1 MARSFREAEEASN
14 AQGTVQASLD
24 WAMQNA
30 KANPTP
36 ENIAIMKDTA
46 AARQATVAAN
56 DSGKLVPTVTI
67 GGAPAGYMP
76 KVLADAQASAA
87 QVSSTLSEVDK
98 AIADVNTAGTE
109 AGAIAEKMGGTPW
122 TPISGGS
129 GSTTDKPKT
138 SVDEDA
144 FGRLMGILNQ
154 WNLGSLS
161 TVIRQLLTEGL
172 SYDSV
177 LTKIKYDSGKNPATG
192 EAYNAAYT
200 LRFAGNKARLDR
212 GLNALTE
219 EQYLSN
225 ENSYAETLKA
235 YGLTNML
242 SLDRT
247 TNEAKFAQ
255 YIANDLA
262 PTEFRDRI
270 DLAATRVINMDPAIK
285 KNFMEYYPEVN
296 KSDLISYFL
305 APDETLPLLKTKIN
319 AAEIGA
325 AAGYQG
331 LGIGVGRAEEL
342 AKFGETYDQAKTD
355 YSKVAEVLPTGQKL
369 SNIYGEEGIAYTQA
383 TAEDEFIKQD
393 AAAKLKRNRLASKE
407 RAMFEGSNN
416 ISLDRS
422 YQGKF

>member
-1 MARSFREAEEASN
+1 M
-14 AQGTVQASLD
+14 
-24 WAMQNA
+24 
-30 KANPTP
+30 
-36 ENIAIMKDTA
+36 
-46 AARQATVAAN
+46 
-56 DSGKLVPTVTI
+56 
-67 GGAPAGYMP
+67 
-76 KVLADAQASAA
+76 
-87 QVSSTLSEVDK
+87 
-98 AIADVNTAGTE
+98 AIADTAYGDMVAQTKKKAVPTPPVNSSLVNKATKIMEADIAKTDAYQAALTAPAKTQAEIDAINAGVKQVTE
-109 AGAIAEKMGGTPW
+109 STGNVYDPSKAMTIANQTSINPAVV
-122 TPISGGS
+122 SAN
-129 GSTTDKPKT
+129 KPKT

-144 FGRLMGILNQ
+144 FGRLMNILNQ

-161 TVIRQLLTEGL
+161 SVIRQLLTEGL

-192 EAYNAAYT
+192 QAYNAAYT

-342 AKFGETYDQAKTD
+342 AKFGETYEQAKTD

-383 TAEDEFIKQD
+383 TAEDEYIKQD

>member
-1 MARSFREAEEASN
+1 M
-14 AQGTVQASLD
+14 
-24 WAMQNA
+24 
-30 KANPTP
+30 
-36 ENIAIMKDTA
+36 
-46 AARQATVAAN
+46 
-56 DSGKLVPTVTI
+56 
-67 GGAPAGYMP
+67 
-76 KVLADAQASAA
+76 
-87 QVSSTLSEVDK
+87 
-98 AIADVNTAGTE
+98 AIADTAYGDMVAQTKKKAVPTPPVNSSLVNKATKIMEADTAKTDAYQAALTAPAKTQAEVDAINAGVKQVTE
-109 AGAIAEKMGGTPW
+109 
-122 TPISGGS
+122 
-129 GSTTDKPKT
+129 STGNVYDPSKAMTVANQTSINPAVVSANKPKT

-144 FGRLMGILNQ
+144 FGRLMNILNQ

-161 TVIRQLLTEGL
+161 SVIRQLLTEGL

-285 KNFMEYYPEVN
+285 KNFMEYYPEVS

-383 TAEDEFIKQD
+383 TAEDEYIKQD

>member
-1 MARSFREAEEASN
+1 MA
-14 AQGTVQASLD
+14 TY
-24 WAMQNA
+24 
-30 KANPTP
+30 K
-36 ENIAIMKDTA
+36 
-46 AARQATVAAN
+46 
-56 DSGKLVPTVTI
+56 PTVTI
-67 GGAPAGYMP
+67 GGAPAGYVPVTPEP
-76 KVLADAQASAA
+76 KPSAA
-87 QVSSTLSEVDK
+87 TKKATAIMDADIAKTEAYQAALTAPAKTQAEVDAINAGVKQVTESTGNTYDPLK
-98 AIADVNTAGTE
+98 AMTVESQATLNSAVASTNNFAPG
-109 AGAIAEKMGGTPW
+109 K
-122 TPISGGS
+122 
-129 GSTTDKPKT
+129 TTDKPKT
-138 SVDEDA
+138 AVDEDA
-144 FGRLMGILNQ
+144 FGKLMSILNQ

-161 TVIRQLLTEGL
+161 GVIRQLLTEGL

-177 LTKIKYDSGKNPATG
+177 LTKIKYDSAKNPATG

-200 LRFAGNKARLDR
+200 VRFAGNKARLDK

-219 EQYLSN
+219 EQYLNN
-225 ENSYAETLKA
+225 ENSYAETLRA

>member
-1 MARSFREAEEASN
+1 MARFE
-14 AQGTVQASLD
+14 
-24 WAMQNA
+24 
-30 KANPTP
+30 
-36 ENIAIMKDTA
+36 DTA
-46 AARQATVAAN
+46 YGEMVAQTKKKADPVTPVNSSLVNKATKIMEADTAKTDAYQAALTAPAKTQAEIDAINAGVKQVTESTGNVYDPSKAMTVESQATLNPA
-56 DSGKLVPTVTI
+56 VTSTNNF
-67 GGAPAGYMP
+67 APN
-76 KVLADAQASAA
+76 K
-87 QVSSTLSEVDK
+87 
-98 AIADVNTAGTE
+98 
-109 AGAIAEKMGGTPW
+109 
-122 TPISGGS
+122 
-129 GSTTDKPKT
+129 TTDKPKT
-138 SVDEDA
+138 AVDEDA

-342 AKFGETYDQAKTD
+342 AKFGETYEQAKTD

-383 TAEDEFIKQD
+383 TAEDEYIKQD

>member
-1 MARSFREAEEASN
+1 MGA
-14 AQGTVQASLD
+14 
-24 WAMQNA
+24 W
-30 KANPTP
+30 
-36 ENIAIMKDTA
+36 IM
-46 AARQATVAAN
+46 
-56 DSGKLVPTVTI
+56 
-67 GGAPAGYMP
+67 
-76 KVLADAQASAA
+76 
-87 QVSSTLSEVDK
+87 
-98 AIADVNTAGTE
+98 AIADTAYGDMVAQTKKKAVPTPPVNSSLVNKATKIMEADTAKTDAYQAALTAPAKTQAEVDAINAGVKQVTE
-109 AGAIAEKMGGTPW
+109 
-122 TPISGGS
+122 
-129 GSTTDKPKT
+129 STGNVYDPSKAMTVANQTSINPAVVSANKPKT

-144 FGRLMGILNQ
+144 FGRLMNILNQ

-161 TVIRQLLTEGL
+161 SVIRQLLTEGL

-285 KNFMEYYPEVN
+285 KNFMEYYPEVS

-383 TAEDEFIKQD
+383 TAEDEYIKQD